1 MRKYQKYLLLIF
13 FFSFLLFL
21 EESFFPEVNIFIF
34 SFDFYLIS
42 LFLLIFFDKGNLGL
56 NPAILAGIILD
67 TFSFFP
73 FGVFTFSIT
82 ISSFLTRRI
91 SQMFQKS
98 NVFSFL
104 ILFGLFF
111 VFNKVFLIFGNY
123 IFNFILEKI

>member
-1 MRKYQKYLLLIF
+1 MRKYQIYLLLIF